1 MEPVTHTLA
10 SLAIAQ
16 AAKKQLPRYG
26 AWMIVV
32 AGVAADLDYASYF
45 RGAEFFLKFHR
56 AALHSLAGSA
66 MMCCAVAGA
75 FCFLD
80 QRHKEASTSKPDAR
94 PPLRFLAAL
103 AACALG
109 AAGHLLLDVASGIG
123 VQFLWPFRM
132 HWTVWDLA
140 TNLDPWI
147 LLILLAGLL
156 LPQLFRLV
164 SEEIGDKKSGTR
176 GRGGAIFA
184 LLLICAYF
192 GMRAYYHSE
201 AVGLLLSREIR
212 GRESLS
218 GGAFPFSSTPFDW
231 RGVAVTDTTIE
242 VVDVPTGG
250 SEEFEPDNSLTRFKP
265 EDSPALEA
273 AQDTADA
280 QEFLKYARIPI
291 ASVVKVE
298 DDYRVEI
305 RDARF
310 TGANPGLDD
319 IFVRVDLDSAAHV
332 KKQQF
337 WFASDTGP

>member
-1 MEPVTHTLA
+1 MEPVTHALA

-32 AGVAADLDYASYF
+32 SGVAPDLDYLSYLG
-45 RGAEFFLKFHR
+45 GAGAFLRFHR
-56 AALHSLAGSA
+56 TALHSLAGSA
-66 MMCCAVAGA
+66 VMCCAIAGA
-75 FCFLD
+75 FCILD
-80 QRHKEASTSKPDAR
+80 RRRKNAGTAKRESR
-94 PPLRFLAAL
+94 PRLRFLAAL

-109 AAGHLLLDVASGIG
+109 AAGHLLLDVPSGIG
-123 VQFLWPFRM
+123 LQLLWPFRA
-132 HWTVWDLA
+132 HWTAWDLS

-164 SEEIGDKKSGTR
+164 SEEIGDKKSKTR

-184 LLLICAYF
+184 LLMICAYL
-192 GMRAYYHSE
+192 GMRAYYHGE
-201 AVGLLLSREIR
+201 AVDLLLSREIR
-212 GRESLS
+212 GLEPLS
-218 GGAFPFSSTPFDW
+218 GGAFPFSSTPFEW
-231 RGVAVTDTTIE
+231 RGVAVTDTTTE

-250 SEEFEPDNSLTRFKP
+250 TEEFEPDRSLTRFKP

-273 AQDTADA
+273 AQNTADA
-280 QEFLKYARIPI
+280 QTFLKYARFPI
-291 ASVVKVE
+291 ASVMRIE
-298 DDYRVEI
+298 DDYRVEV

-310 TGANPGLDD
+310 AGANPSLDD
-319 IFVRVDLDSAAHV
+319 IFVRVDLDSVARV

-337 WFASDTGP
+337 RFASDTGP

>member
-1 MEPVTHTLA
+1 LEPVTHALA

-32 AGVAADLDYASYF
+32 SGVAPDLDYLSYLG
-45 RGAEFFLKFHR
+45 GAGAFLKFHR
-56 AALHSLAGSA
+56 TALHSLAGSA
-66 MMCCAVAGA
+66 AMCCAVAGA
-75 FCFLD
+75 FCLMD
-80 QRHKEASTSKPDAR
+80 RRRQEAGSPKADAR

-109 AAGHLLLDVASGIG
+109 ATGHLLLDVPSGIG
-123 VQFLWPFRM
+123 VQFLWPFRA
-132 HWTVWDLA
+132 HWSAWDLA
-140 TNLDPWI
+140 SNLDPWI
-147 LLILLAGLL
+147 LVVLLAGLL

-164 SEEIGDKKSGTR
+164 SEEIGDKKGKTR

-184 LLLICAYF
+184 LLLICAYL
-192 GMRAYYHSE
+192 GMRVYYHSE
-201 AVGLLLSREIR
+201 AVDLLLSREIR
-212 GRESLS
+212 GREPLS
-218 GGAFPFSSTPFDW
+218 GGAFPFSSTPLEW

-242 VVDVPTGG
+242 VLDIPAGG

-273 AQDTADA
+273 AQNTSDA
-280 QEFLKYARIPI
+280 QALLKYARFPI

-298 DDYRVEI
+298 DDFRVEVH
-305 RDARF
+305 DAQF
-310 TGANPGLDD
+310 MGAHPGLDD

-337 WFASDTGP
+337 RFASDTEP